1 MKPINQNFLQ
11 TDLKAVQNDISKQVT
26 PSETQSRF
34 ATALKDAI
42 NEVNNLQTVSDQK
55 TNALVSG
62 DINDLHEVMIASQ
75 KQVLQCKRQHRFKV
89 KLLMLT
95 KKLCECKF
103 SFR

>member
-75 KQVLQCKRQHRFKV
+75 KASVAMQTATQIQSKAIDAYKEIMRMQI
-89 KLLMLT
+89 
-95 KKLCECKF
+95 
-103 SFR
+103 

>member
-55 TNALVSG
+55 P
-62 DINDLHEVMIASQ
+62 M
-75 KQVLQCKRQHRFKV
+75 R
-89 KLLMLT
+89 
-95 KKLCECKF
+95 
-103 SFR
+103 